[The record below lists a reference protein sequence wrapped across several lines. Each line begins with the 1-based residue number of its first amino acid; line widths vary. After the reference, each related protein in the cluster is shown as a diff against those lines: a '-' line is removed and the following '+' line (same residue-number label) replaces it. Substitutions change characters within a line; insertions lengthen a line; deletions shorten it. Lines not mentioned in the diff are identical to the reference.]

1 MPFSASTCLT
11 YTGTT
16 ELINPLM
23 LYSNS
28 DNYLSSFGS
37 LLVSDITGNN
47 CPNII
52 TNIPDGTTKI
62 KILSNNFHCVY
73 IDVLCDK
80 ICNTCNLNFSGLTSV
95 ISVGKISAGNL
106 SGSCQSNISDY
117 LINWYGPD
125 STTNLA
131 FTSGKGSIYT
141 YGYSHPVIDL
151 LTIGGIYQP
160 KLQKIILSGI
170 TFSPTGSTN
179 TVAADLDCLPN
190 LQVFD
195 FSCSNGTSTGD
206 FSHTLNFT
214 SQSNNSKP
222 GALSGRF
229 LLTASTNYFGLSFAS
244 YSVPD
249 TLQVTYSGTNYN
261 TPIVLE
267 NMIVGGQAGLNL
279 TPTTI
284 PKQINLTYYN
294 KLLCL
299 TGLTRS
305 SNDFLTLTVTPNSG
319 ITDTSWALSLKC
331 LGDINTSI
339 SGYTNYKNQPFKISA
354 NTISIIEGPCNGV
367 RVSASTIGIPLSIA
381 TVQSFPYLG
390 RFARQNAAVNF
401 SDYYNNSGVWIYPS
415 YTACSLSAIYI
426 NGDESCTSSTGTT
439 ITLTKTY
446 TASTS
451 ATTANFEFSNQSQFN
466 DYYNSVLNA
475 LNYSGSSDPTDIRYY
490 RYVRFKH
497 YVSSINSST
506 LTLCGTDN
514 ISEVNYYFHPAT
526 MVITTGTTP
535 SGNYVLSIG
544 QVKLPTAYNFN
555 YSECELNCQSSV
567 NSVVN
572 TINNS
577 AESASYSYTTTV
589 GLRAKKPIAY
599 YWYVTAPTYV
609 NSLGS
614 LQIFDSYVQYSAYAN
629 VMYPYSGTSTL
640 IPSLSAISSSDVY
653 SIPIQDGTDIRFSTQ
668 RLAAYQVRLTNPSN
682 RRDFDIWGRPVVN
695 YIYSGTTYELAYR
708 YSGGTEQYRNSYYII

>member
-1 MPFSASTCLT
+1 MPFSASTCLS
-11 YTGTT
+11 YIGTT
-16 ELINPLM
+16 VLTNPLL

-28 DNYLSSFGS
+28 DNYSTSFGS
-37 LLVSDITGNN
+37 VLLSDITGEN
-47 CPNII
+47 CPTII
-52 TNIPDGTTKI
+52 TNIPNGSTRI
-62 KILSNNFHCVY
+62 KILSNNLNCIF
-73 IDVLCDK
+73 IDISCDK
-80 ICNTCNLNFSGLTSV
+80 LCANCNLTFSNLNSL
-95 ISVGKISAGNL
+95 ISVGKISAGVL
-106 SGSCQSNISDY
+106 TGSCQSTDY
-117 LINWYGPD
+117 IINWYGPD
-125 STTNLA
+125 STTRLA
-131 FTSGKGSIYT
+131 FTSGIGTTYD
-141 YGYSHPVIDL
+141 YGYRQPFIDL
-151 LTIGGIYQP
+151 LSEGGVYRP
-160 KLQKIILSGI
+160 KLQKIIFSGI
-170 TFSPTGSTN
+170 TFSSTGGTN
-179 TVAADLDCLPN
+179 QVLADLDCLPN
-190 LQVFD
+190 LQVND
-195 FSCSNGTSTGD
+195 FSCDNGVMGTN
-206 FSHTLNFT
+206 FSHTVSFT
-214 SQSNNSKP
+214 SQSNNTKP
-222 GALSGRF
+222 ESLSGRF
-229 LLTASTNYFGLSFAS
+229 LLSGNTSYFGISFAA
-244 YSVPD
+244 YSISD
-249 TLQVTYSGTNYN
+249 TLQITYSGSNYN

-267 NMIVGGQAGLNL
+267 NMRVGNNSGAFNVSA
-279 TPTTI
+279 TTI
-284 PKQINLTYYN
+284 PKVINYSPIN

-305 SNDFLTLTVTPNSG
+305 PDDFLKITVTPNTG
-319 ITDTSWALSLKC
+319 TTDTSWSLSLKC
-331 LGDINTSI
+331 LGNIDRTIDGYIN
-339 SGYTNYKNQPFKISA
+339 YTNQPFKISA
-354 NTISIIEGPCNGV
+354 DTIGFVESSCNGI
-367 RVSASTIGIPLSIA
+367 RITGKTVSSITGVAVYPYVGRNAPGASTVNFSSNWDNNSVIIYPGYSGCSFPSTTIGNWGCTSTIG
-381 TVQSFPYLG
+381 
-390 RFARQNAAVNF
+390 
-401 SDYYNNSGVWIYPS
+401 
-415 YTACSLSAIYI
+415 
-426 NGDESCTSSTGTT
+426 TT
-439 ITLTKTY
+439 IIFNKTY

-451 ATTANFEFSNQSQFN
+451 ASTTTFEFSNQAQFN
-466 DYYNSVLNA
+466 SYYNSA
-475 LNYSGSSDPTDIRYY
+475 LEGLTYSGSTNRFDLQYY
-490 RYVRFKH
+490 RYLRFYH
-497 YVSSINSST
+497 HVSSVNSST

-555 YSECELNCQSSV
+555 YSVCELNCQSSV

-682 RRDFDIWGRPVVN
+682 RRDFEIWGRPVVN